1 MVRENLDTAMTERQR
16 SRQWGQAGANQ
27 PAGLGWAADLART
40 SRTQEQ
46 KEDESPN
53 LAWGLSERV

>member
-1 MVRENLDTAMTERQR
+1 MTERQR

-40 SRTQEQ
+40 SRAQEQ
-46 KEDESPN
+46 KEDKSPN